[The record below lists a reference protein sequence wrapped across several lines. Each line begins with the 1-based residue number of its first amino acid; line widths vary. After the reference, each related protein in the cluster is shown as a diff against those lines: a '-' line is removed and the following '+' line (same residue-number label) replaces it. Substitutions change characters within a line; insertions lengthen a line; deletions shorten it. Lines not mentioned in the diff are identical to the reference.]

1 MTDKIKYPTMT
12 GAKLAFLNKLASDKT
27 ANSLLRKLA
36 LLDISHLG
44 RPALEPLVDFVEG
57 TRDDSPVRRY
67 AIDLLKEFDRRHGS
81 NGLNEDD
88 KGKLARVLQNHAV
101 AMEGLA

>member
-1 MTDKIKYPTMT
+1 MIDKIKQPRMT
-12 GAKLAFLNKLASDKT
+12 GAKLAFLKKLASDNT

-44 RPALEPLVDFVEG
+44 RPALEPLLDFVE
-57 TRDDSPVRRY
+57 RAKDDGPMRGY
-67 AIDLLKEFDRRHGS
+67 AIGLLKEFDRRHGS

-88 KGKLARVLQNHAV
+88 KRKLAQVLQNYAL

>member
-1 MTDKIKYPTMT
+1 MIDKIKQPRMT
-12 GAKLAFLNKLASDKT
+12 EAKLEFLNKLASDKT

-44 RPALEPLVDFVEG
+44 RPALEPLLDFVNR
-57 TRDDSPVRRY
+57 TRDDGLVREY

-81 NGLNEDD
+81 NGLNEND
-88 KGKLARVLQNHAV
+88 KRKIAQVLQNHAV